1 MTAPKVLHFHF
12 GTDGGAERFFV
23 NLAKALGERGV
34 EQRFVIRPVR
44 SWRPDIAPLGPIIEH
59 HYRRLSLFSPLLEWR
74 IRRLAREWRPNA
86 IMAWMPRA
94 ARLIPDYPG
103 AVKLTRLGDFPRHL
117 DHFARCDLLVG
128 NVPGIAQH
136 CRDLG
141 WSRPVRTISNFPR
154 EVQPR
159 PIARQSLDT
168 PIDAFVISNA
178 GRFVNRK
185 GFDLLIRAAAR
196 IPGAYLWLIGDGRER
211 AALEQLAEA
220 EGIRS
225 RTRFIGW
232 VEEPIHTIAASD
244 VLVMP
249 SRHEPLGNVIL
260 EAWAA
265 GVPVVATRSEGPSW
279 YMIDGENGLLAD
291 IDDLDAVVAG
301 IARIRADRALARGLV
316 AGGAAQLQRLFSKER
331 IVEQYLALFAG
342 RIDES
347 GA

>member
-1 MTAPKVLHFHF
+1 MTASRVLHFHF

-34 EQRFVIRPVR
+34 EQRFVIRPRR
-44 SWRPDIAPLGPIIEH
+44 SWRSEIAPLGPIIENN
-59 HYRRLSLFSPLLEWR
+59 YRRLLPSSLLLEWR
-74 IRRLAREWRPNA
+74 VRRMAREWRPNA

-94 ARLIPDYPG
+94 ARLIPDYPD

-117 DHFARCDLLVG
+117 EHFSRCDLLVG
-128 NVPGIAQH
+128 NVPGIAMH
-136 CRDLG
+136 CRKLG
-141 WSRPVRTISNFPR
+141 WSRPVSTISNFPR
-154 EVQPR
+154 EVVPR

-168 PIDAFVISNA
+168 PMDAFVISNA

-185 GFDLLIRAAAR
+185 GFDLLVRAAAR

-211 AALEQLAEA
+211 SALEQLAEA

-244 VLVMP
+244 ILVMP

-291 IDDLDAVVAG
+291 IDDLDAIVAG
-301 IARIRADRALARGLV
+301 VARIRADQALARRLA
-316 AGGAAQLQRLFSKER
+316 AGGKAQLQRLFSKER
-331 IVEQYLALFAG
+331 IVDQYLAIFAG
-342 RIDES
+342 RSSD
-347 GA
+347 APA